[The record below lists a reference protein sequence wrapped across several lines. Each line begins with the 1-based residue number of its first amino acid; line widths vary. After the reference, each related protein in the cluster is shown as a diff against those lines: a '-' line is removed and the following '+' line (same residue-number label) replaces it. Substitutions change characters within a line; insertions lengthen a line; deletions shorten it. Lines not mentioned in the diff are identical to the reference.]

1 LQQTQ
6 ASRDLAQA
14 TNARDSK
21 LVKQGWLTLQQ
32 GDNDRLTLQ
41 AQQAAMGVAQA
52 NAAQQAQIRILE
64 QEKAYQRVIA
74 PFDGVINQRSIDYGS
89 AVRIDLHVY
98 PDAP

>member
-1 LQQTQ
+1 
-6 ASRDLAQA
+6 
-14 TNARDSK
+14 
-21 LVKQGWLTLQQ
+21 
-32 GDNDRLTLQ
+32 
-41 AQQAAMGVAQA
+41 MGVAQA
-52 NAAQQAQIRILE
+52 NIAAQQAQIRILE